1 MVTLRSGEPMTIKVV
16 ECPAGEY
23 AERLTIFLEHKGDVT
38 FRDMKRRLR
47 GDYAEHTLDRFF
59 TGELEGRI
67 ISQMGYMLARDTLD
81 VGVFGHVYTEPE
93 HRGKGAASALM
104 EACMNDF
111 NAGPGQA
118 LFCGTGSPSA
128 QRMYA
133 RHGFLPLYPERGPLG
148 PQGYIKPTLAA
159 DFGELQRLFFAP
171 GHPTHIRMAHMG
183 DRAKVDK
190 VLDQSEAVTAMS
202 ASWHRVFLAAAYPD
216 FVRIYQAVEDG
227 KGIFAVLETDERHVV
242 GYAFA
247 LAAGSQAEAHSKV
260 LDFLVHPSYYDET
273 PALIRWVTKQA
284 MAAGAGSVRCYL
296 PACDEAKVQAAQE
309 AGFMVEHTFKD
320 YCAIGDE
327 PVDLIVLVRPN
338 DQAGQPAHRSFS
350 EGGES
355 GLSLR
360 RAARPVEAATVPAR

>member
-1 MVTLRSGEPMTIKVV
+1 MVSELGAVELRSGERMTVKAV

-23 AERLTIFLEHKGDVT
+23 AERLTIFLEHKGDVSL
-38 FRDMKRRLR
+38 RDMRKRLR
-47 GDYAEHTLDRFF
+47 GDYAERTLDRFF

-104 EACMNDF
+104 ETCMNDF

-133 RHGFLPLYPERGPLG
+133 SHGFVPLYPESAPIG

-159 DFGELQRLFFAP
+159 DFAELQRMFFGSARP
-171 GHPTHIRMAHMG
+171 AHIRMAHMG

-190 VLDQSEAVTAMS
+190 VLHQSGAVRAMS
-202 ASWHRVFLAAAYPD
+202 DTWHRVFLAAAYPD
-216 FVRIYQAVEDG
+216 FVPIYQAVEDG

-260 LDFLVHPSYYDET
+260 LDFLVHPNYHDQV
-273 PALIRWVTKQA
+273 PALIRWVTEEA
-284 MAAGAGSVRCYL
+284 LAGGAGSVSCYL
-296 PACDEAKVQAAQE
+296 PVCDEAKVQAAQE
-309 AGFMVEHTFKD
+309 AGFGVEHSFKD
-320 YCAIGDE
+320 YCTIGHE
-327 PVDLIVLVRPN
+327 AVDLMVLVRPN
-338 DQAGQPAHRSFS
+338 DHDGAAG
-350 EGGES
+350 
-355 GLSLR
+355 L
-360 RAARPVEAATVPAR
+360 